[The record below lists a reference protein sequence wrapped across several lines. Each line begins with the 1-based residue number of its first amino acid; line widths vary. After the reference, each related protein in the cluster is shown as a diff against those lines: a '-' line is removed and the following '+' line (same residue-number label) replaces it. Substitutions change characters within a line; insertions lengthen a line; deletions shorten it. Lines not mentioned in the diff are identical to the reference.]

1 MSPAMTMTAGAFADA
16 LHAEWTKLRTV
27 VGTAWLLAAAVVL
40 TIGLSVASAA
50 TVTCDGAGCGEDPA
64 KVGLLGVLAGQ
75 AVVAV
80 LAVLAVGEEY
90 GTGMIRLTF
99 AAMPRRE
106 LVLAAKAVV
115 VAAVTAVA
123 GVLAV
128 PASALAALALLPRH
142 GFTAAHGYQ
151 HLATAATLRASV
163 GSVLYLVL
171 IALLSVGV
179 ASLLR
184 DSAASVGTVLG
195 LLYLFP
201 VLAQVISDPDW
212 HRRATQLAPMLAG
225 LDVQST
231 IDLAGQPLSPWQGL
245 GVLTA
250 WAFGMLGLGGAM
262 LRLRDA

>member
-1 MSPAMTMTAGAFADA
+1 MTANAFADA

-27 VGTAWLLAAAVVL
+27 AGTAWLLAAVVVL
-40 TIGLSVASAA
+40 TVGLGATSAA
-50 TVTCDGAGCGEDPA
+50 TVTCDGVGCGEDPA
-64 KVGLLGVLAGQ
+64 KVGLLGVMVGQ
-75 AVVAV
+75 AVAAV
-80 LAVLAVGEEY
+80 LAVLVVGEEY

-106 LVLAAKAVV
+106 LVLAAKATV

-128 PASALAALALLPRH
+128 LASALVALALLPGN
-142 GFTAAHGYQ
+142 GFTPAHGYQ

-179 ASLLR
+179 ASVLR

-201 VLAQVISDPDW
+201 VLVEVISDPVW
-212 HRRATQLAPMLAG
+212 HRHATQMAPMLAG

-250 WAFGMLGLGGAM
+250 WAFGMLGLGGVM